1 MAIEFNAPSQ
11 VRPYATLSAFPTT
24 GAVKTIYVALDT
36 KLIYVYDSGSYT
48 EIGDSISAEW
58 GHINGDITSQ
68 VDLQTALNAKFD
80 NPTGNSTQYLDGAGT
95 PTTFPAFASADKMV
109 TVGRNSTG
117 STLYK
122 GTIVYISGS
131 TGNRPNFV
139 KAQANSEMTSA
150 GTFGVIEADIAN
162 NADGNCVTIGTID
175 NLDTRS
181 SAPHP
186 FTSDTLADGDTIYL
200 SPTTAGYITNVKPYA
215 PSHLVYVGKVVRT
228 SPTNGTIVYRI
239 QNGYELDE
247 LHDVAAQTPSNND
260 ALAFETSTQ
269 LWKPKSITTLLGFTP
284 VPTTRTLTING
295 TTQDLSADRTFTIST
310 GITIGTT
317 AITSGT
323 VGRVLFEGTGNV
335 VSESANLT
343 FDSATTKLQ
352 LGILTPTGTTTP
364 AVLSLG
370 ATYSTNAVGS
380 SSNIK
385 LKIYDDNTS
394 TGIYGIGLTSNLLE
408 IHSANTTGIFSGSG
422 ATRTQVF
429 SVNTSNSLF
438 GSTTLTATT
447 TPFIVA
453 LGGTYGSN
461 TAGSVANL
469 KFKILGSNA
478 SSAVSDYGF
487 GVSSGLFEFSASD
500 AFGFFTGNSLTRTE
514 RMRIF
519 ASGNVGINTTTDAGY
534 KLDVNGTARVQG
546 NLTVLDNNQLGWGNG
561 NYLIANNAT
570 PKIDCYVQS
579 SLILTLG
586 NTLFTINVASRT
598 RDLTPSWDNSF
609 DFGGQFGRYRHGWLS
624 GQLKVGDATA
634 VNASAKVQIDSTTQ
648 GVLFPR
654 MTTTQKNA
662 IASPSAGLMVYDTTL
677 NLMALYNG
685 TTWTTL

>member
-150 GTFGVIEADIAN
+150 GTFGVIESDIAN

-284 VPTTRTLTING
+284 VPTSRTLTING
-295 TTQDLSADRTFTIST
+295 TTQDLSANRTFTIST

-323 VGRVLFEGTGNV
+323 VGCVLFEGTGNV
-335 VSESANLT
+335 VSESANLFWDNT
-343 FDSATTKLQ
+343 NGR
-352 LGILTPTGTTTP
+352 LGIGTSSPAYLVDVRSTTQGTILAIRNNGTSGQGTSTAQLFLSNIDGFTSQLT
-364 AVLSLG
+364 LSNYGINL
-370 ATYSTNAVGS
+370 ATHGGS
-380 SSNIK
+380 S
-385 LKIYDDNTS
+385 
-394 TGIYGIGLTSNLLE
+394 
-408 IHSANTTGIFSGSG
+408 
-422 ATRTQVF
+422 VF
-429 SVNTSNSLF
+429 SVNGYFHVSSLF
-438 GSTTLTATT
+438 R
-447 TPFIVA
+447 VA
-453 LGGTYGSN
+453 SP
-461 TAGSVANL
+461 
-469 KFKILGSNA
+469 
-478 SSAVSDYGF
+478 
-487 GVSSGLFEFSASD
+487 
-500 AFGFFTGNSLTRTE
+500 TGNVL
-514 RMRIF
+514 
-519 ASGNVGINTTTDAGY
+519 INTTTDAGF
-534 KLDVNGTARVQG
+534 KLDVNGTMRVTGKTSLNGQLDTNQTGSGHAFIRVNDNGTLIRIFNWGYG
-546 NLTVLDNNQLGWGNG
+546 N
-561 NYLIANNAT
+561 
-570 PKIDCYVQS
+570 S
-579 SLILTLG
+579 SG
-586 NTLFTINVASRT
+586 NTWVGGSEVASAIFA
-598 RDLTPSWDNSF
+598 LN
-609 DFGGQFGRYRHGWLS
+609 
-624 GQLKVGDATA
+624 
-634 VNASAKVQIDSTTQ
+634 STTT
-648 GVLFPR
+648 GFLPPR
-654 MTTTQKNA
+654 QTQAQRTA
-662 IASPSAGLMVYDTTL
+662 IASPAVGLVVYQTDGTEGLYVNKSTGW
-677 NLMALYNG
+677 AL
-685 TTWTTL
+685 LL

>member
-80 NPTGNSTQYLDGAGT
+80 NPTGNSTQYLDGSGT

-215 PSHLVYVGKVVRT
+215 PSHLVYIGKVVRT

-284 VPTTRTLTING
+284 VTTTRTLTING

-335 VSESANLT
+335 VSESANLFWDNT
-343 FDSATTKLQ
+343 NGR
-352 LGILTPTGTTTP
+352 LGIGGTPTTDLHIQKSGICI
-364 AVLSLG
+364 
-370 ATYSTNAVGS
+370 
-380 SSNIK
+380 IK
-385 LKIYDDNTS
+385 IQS
-394 TGIYGIGLTSNLLE
+394 TGNASRLD
-408 IHSANTTGIFSGSG
+408 FSGSAYNNIQSNNDVPFYFDFYNTLNFRG
-422 ATRTQVF
+422 NGG
-429 SVNTSNSLF
+429 SVQALRIV
-438 GSTTLTATT
+438 GST
-447 TPFIVA
+447 
-453 LGGTYGSN
+453 G
-461 TAGSVANL
+461 NL
-469 KFKILGSNA
+469 L
-478 SSAVSDYGF
+478 
-487 GVSSGLFEFSASD
+487 
-500 AFGFFTGNSLTRTE
+500 
-514 RMRIF
+514 
-519 ASGNVGINTTTDAGY
+519 INTTTDAGF
-534 KLDVNGTARVQG
+534 KLDVNGTARVATTLNVGSSSQNG
-546 NLTVLDNNQLGWGNG
+546 LINLSRSGDGSVL
-561 NYLIANNAT
+561 
-570 PKIDCYVQS
+570 S
-579 SLILTLG
+579 
-586 NTLFTINVASRT
+586 TIT
-598 RDLTPSWDNSF
+598 QT
-609 DFGGQFGRYRHGWLS
+609 S
-624 GQLKVGDATA
+624 GQLIINNGQGSGIQFNTDNVNYFHVRGFASQFA
-634 VNASAKVQIDSTTQ
+634 VNVTGALTSNAGFTRALLVNNVINANANNVELAAVYISPTFNNLAFTGVKNIAIQSASGGAHFNTTSVDVSSILQADSTTK
-648 GVLFPR
+648 GFLPPR
-654 MTTTQKNA
+654 QTQAQRTA
-662 IASPSAGLMVYDTTL
+662 IASPAVGLVVYQTDGTEGLYVNKSTGW
-677 NLMALYNG
+677 AL
-685 TTWTTL
+685 LL